1 MATLTATAYDPT
13 YGAVTV
19 SKVTARAFTHAV
31 IRVANDGHVTASFH
45 MTRDNADRA
54 AGRPAPA
61 VVIGG
66 RVVVPGITRH
76 VVPVTPATELPTSGA
91 AAAGLTELH
100 AGNDITDMI
109 RDNLNRGVMVAWIN
123 ADLLNRADCDVRRS
137 VVLYDADRVFV
148 MALGTSVTPEIF
160 RDRMPLVAD
169 SMARAGVRYWS
180 VGIA

>member
-1 MATLTATAYDPT
+1 MATLTATTYDAT

-19 SKVTARAFTHAV
+19 SKVTARPFTYAV
-31 IRVANDGHVTASFH
+31 IRVADDGAVTASFH

-54 AGRPAPA
+54 AGSPAPA

-76 VVPVTPATELPTSGA
+76 VVPVTTATVAGA
-91 AAAGLTELH
+91 AAAGLTELP
-100 AGNDITDMI
+100 AGAGMGDAM
-109 RDNLNRGVMVAWIN
+109 RSELNRGVMVAWIN
-123 ADLLNRADCDVRRS
+123 ADLMNRADCDIRKS
-137 VVLYDADRVFV
+137 IVLYDADRVFV

-160 RDRMPLVAD
+160 RDRMSLVAD